1 MPLELVFGPFLVLIQ
16 IFNCVRRLEN
26 EWSILL
32 IRRTFAIFIIISTAS
47 GIVAQVETGTLTN
60 ETFGSAFVSL
70 LIAYYLARSPSNK
83 TRSSDVGV
91 ESNSDDIGD
100 EVPMEELLEEFEESL
115 EEMESEEIQTNYKP
129 ERINKS
135 NPVKDKQSILSKIFQ
150 GKTDRY

>member
-1 MPLELVFGPFLVLIQ
+1 MEPK
-16 IFNCVRRLEN
+16 EN
-26 EWSILL
+26 RSIGLL

-70 LIAYYLARSPSNK
+70 LIAYYLARSPRNK

-129 ERINKS
+129 ERVNKS